1 MVAISFGVLA
11 FNLLPLFLV
20 SDLETEL
27 GILPEVDLILKTDQ
41 KRFGLTLKVLPKD
54 EKNASLLFSIAF
66 FTSVLNFV
74 NFSFR

>member
-1 MVAISFGVLA
+1 MVAIA
-11 FNLLPLFLV
+11 CNLFPLFLV

-27 GILPEVDLILKTDQ
+27 DILLEVDLILKTDQ

-66 FTSVLNFV
+66 FTPVLNFV